1 MIPWSL
7 ILGVG
12 KYVAILAGVAVLY
25 FVIDG
30 RGYDRGFTERDTQ
43 AREQIAKLEQ
53 RMAERLRQNEGLT
66 DDEVDCALKRLRNP
80 RAECGP

>member
-7 ILGVG
+7 ILGAG

-53 RMAERLRQNEGLT
+53 RMAERLRNNEGL
-66 DDEVDCALKRLRNP
+66 DDAAIDCALKRLRNP
-80 RAECGP
+80 SVKC